1 MTSRNF
7 LDVTRCLE
15 EMSYV
20 FSFNF
25 FSLRL
30 IFTLHWGHFSFCHRR
45 YKIFLL
51 SFQQKNVSF
60 VFFISR
66 FRSLS
71 PFFLLSFAGL
81 PPTSSFSLSF
91 SCSIFQICGHDN
103 LSKLN
108 TLDNTDTETISV
120 FCFFLY
126 WALVVS
132 ALQDA
137 GGYAISHQN
146 NLELQLGCHTCWL
159 SYFNLVYLWCGGT
172 VSCRQSVC
180 GQVITKFS
188 GMGRF
193 TYPGCST
200 DVRLT
205 RERAPLLIISHIT
218 FRDCRVHIFSHNL
231 SRNSCKRSRYDWK
244 TQKNSMIIKGFSRT
258 ISSFFYEIL

>member
-1 MTSRNF
+1 
-7 LDVTRCLE
+7 
-15 EMSYV
+15 MSYV

-30 IFTLHWGHFSFCHRR
+30 IFTLHWRHFSFCHRR

-81 PPTSSFSLSF
+81 PPSSSFSLSF
-91 SCSIFQICGHDN
+91 SCSIFQI
-103 LSKLN
+103 
-108 TLDNTDTETISV
+108 SV

-126 WALVVS
+126 RALVVS

-159 SYFNLVYLWCGGT
+159 SYFNLVYLWCGRT

-258 ISSFFYEIL
+258 ISLFFYEIL